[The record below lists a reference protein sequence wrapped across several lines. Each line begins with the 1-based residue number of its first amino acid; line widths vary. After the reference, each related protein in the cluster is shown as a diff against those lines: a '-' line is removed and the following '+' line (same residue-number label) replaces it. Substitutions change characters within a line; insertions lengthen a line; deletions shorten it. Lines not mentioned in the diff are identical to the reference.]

1 MKKKNKTFNNMNTE
15 KSSETTQPTP
25 EQFGEKIERENQG
38 AEAFD
43 DIEASVEGEENEEE
57 KDIINRQMDE
67 LNKLNEQLDS
77 AKAEVEKEKK
87 EYLFLMAEFDNFRK
101 RTVKEKSDI
110 IKNAAESTIKDLLPI
125 VDDFERAIEANRD
138 SEDAAAIKEGTEL
151 IFHKLQKFLEK
162 NGVTAIESTG
172 EEFNSDLH
180 EALAMVPGDEANK
193 GKVIDTLTK
202 GYKLGDKVIRHAKVA
217 VGQ

>member
-1 MKKKNKTFNNMNTE
+1 MSTK
-15 KSSETTQPTP
+15 KSSESTQPTP
-25 EQFGEKIERENQG
+25 EQYGEKIEHENEG
-38 AEAFD
+38 AETFD
-43 DIEASVEGEENEEE
+43 DLTATVEGEENEEE

-67 LNKLNEQLDS
+67 LNKLNEELEN

-125 VDDFERAIEANRD
+125 VDDFERAIEANKD
-138 SEDAAAIKEGTEL
+138 SEDAESIKEGTEL

-162 NGVTAIESTG
+162 NGVTPIESTG
-172 EEFNSDLH
+172 EDFNSDLH

>member
-1 MKKKNKTFNNMNTE
+1 MNTE